1 MKYLDFTTIYKTVLV
16 VCLGVFLTNC
26 EGEDGLAGIDGVD
39 GIDGADGID
48 GVGFDELRQFGGVT
62 ITLDGTRIDNA
73 SPFTDTTIFEFSA
86 IDSQALENG
95 NSVVVDTDAS
105 SISFNVLRFINIPD
119 DRHQE
124 STVEINLT
132 VINPG
137 TENETFDFNMEFVE
151 HNIIFEDLGVLQLD
165 ENFSNDDVE
174 VLNFDITD
182 FNFNSDTNT
191 LRFSFSFEVE
201 GINNDSQNDLSVSG
215 EVDVIVLENIGIDN

>member
-1 MKYLDFTTIYKTVLV
+1 MKYLDFTTIYKTILV

-26 EGEDGLAGIDGVD
+26 EGEDGVAGIDGVD

-48 GVGFDELRQFGGVT
+48 GVGFDELRQFGGIT

-73 SPFTDTTIFEFSA
+73 SSFTDTTIFEFSA